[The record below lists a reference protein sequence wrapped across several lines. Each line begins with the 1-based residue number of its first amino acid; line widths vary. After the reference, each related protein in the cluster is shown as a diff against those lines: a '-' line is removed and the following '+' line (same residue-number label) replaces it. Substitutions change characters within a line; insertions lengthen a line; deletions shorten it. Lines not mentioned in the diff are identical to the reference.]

1 MRLRVKPCGTS
12 ARKWESS
19 ARLIDFDVSVFD
31 IFFIRLLTRN
41 SLKFMEIFGIKFIG
55 INQENAQKL
64 LLTVIFIL
72 AILLFGIVL
81 RTFVGFILSRERF
94 ERARF
99 WTKQG
104 ISVLTALLLVII
116 VASIWFN
123 DPTRL
128 ATAAGLVTAGLAFA
142 LQKVI
147 SSIAGYIVILRGRNF
162 TVGDRISMGGV
173 RGDVIGLGFIQTTIM
188 EMGQP
193 PTVQAADPAMWVKSR
208 QFTGRIVTVANN
220 KIFDEPIYNYTRDFP
235 FIWEEIS
242 IPITYETD
250 RRKTEE
256 IMLAATKRY
265 ILDISQVS
273 QESVK
278 KLEKDYFVNVQ
289 DFEPK
294 VFYRITDN
302 WLELTVRFIVGEHQ
316 IREVKN
322 NISRDMLQNF
332 DANGIGIASSTYDIV
347 GFPPLR
353 FENAPPDKTPEQS
366 TDLSV
371 KQQDK

>member
-1 MRLRVKPCGTS
+1 
-12 ARKWESS
+12 
-19 ARLIDFDVSVFD
+19 
-31 IFFIRLLTRN
+31 
-41 SLKFMEIFGIKFIG
+41 MEIFGIKFIG
-55 INQENAQKL
+55 INTENAHKL
-64 LLTVIFIL
+64 LLTVLFIL
-72 AILLFGIVL
+72 GILLVGIAL
-81 RTFVGFILSRERF
+81 RALIGVILNGERF
-94 ERARF
+94 ERVRF

-104 ISVLTALLLVII
+104 ISVLTALSMIII
-116 VASIWFN
+116 VASIWFS

-193 PTVQAADPAMWVKSR
+193 PTVQSADPAMWVKSR

-220 KIFDEPIYNYTRDFP
+220 KIFDEPVFNYTRDFP

-250 RRKTEE
+250 RQKTEE
-256 IMLAATKRY
+256 IMLAATKTY
-265 ILDISQVS
+265 VLDITQLS

-278 KLEKDYFVNVQ
+278 RLENDYFVNVK

-316 IREVKN
+316 IRDVKN
-322 NISRDMLQNF
+322 NISRYMLKYF
-332 DANGIGIASSTYDIV
+332 DENGIGIASSTYDIV

-353 FENAPPDKTPEQS
+353 VENMPAAKTTQS
-366 TDLSV
+366 AQSESR
-371 KQQDK
+371 

>member
-1 MRLRVKPCGTS
+1 
-12 ARKWESS
+12 
-19 ARLIDFDVSVFD
+19 
-31 IFFIRLLTRN
+31 
-41 SLKFMEIFGIKFIG
+41 MEIFGIKFIG
-55 INQENAQKL
+55 INAENGQKL
-64 LLTVIFIL
+64 FLTVIFIVG
-72 AILLFGIVL
+72 ILLFGILL
-81 RTFVGFILSRERF
+81 RAFVGLILRGAQF
-94 ERARF
+94 ERVRF

-104 ISVLTALLLVII
+104 ISVVTAVLMILI

-142 LQKVI
+142 LQKVV

-193 PTVQAADPAMWVKSR
+193 PSVQSADPAMWVKSR

-220 KIFDEPIYNYTRDFP
+220 KIFDEPIFNYTRDFP
-235 FIWEEIS
+235 FIWEEIA

-256 IMLAATKRY
+256 IMLAATKKHTLE
-265 ILDISQVS
+265 INQMS
-273 QESVK
+273 QESVQ
-278 KLEKDYFVNVQ
+278 KLENDYFVNVQ

-294 VFYRITDN
+294 VYYRITDN
-302 WLELTVRFIVGEHQ
+302 WLELTVRFIVGEHK

-322 NISRDMLQNF
+322 NISRDMLRDF
-332 DANGIGIASSTYDIV
+332 DANNIGIASATYDIV

-353 FENAPPDKTPEQS
+353 MAAAPADPNVKNAAPQNSTESDK
-366 TDLSV
+366 
-371 KQQDK
+371 K

>member
-1 MRLRVKPCGTS
+1 
-12 ARKWESS
+12 
-19 ARLIDFDVSVFD
+19 
-31 IFFIRLLTRN
+31 
-41 SLKFMEIFGIKFIG
+41 MEILGIRFIG
-55 INQENAQKL
+55 INAENGQKL
-64 LLTVIFIL
+64 FLTVLFIL
-72 AILLFGIVL
+72 GILLFGIAL
-81 RTFVGFILSRERF
+81 RAFVGLILSGERF
-94 ERARF
+94 ERVRF

-104 ISVLTALLLVII
+104 ISVLTAIVMIII
-116 VASIWFN
+116 VASIWFS

-142 LQKVI
+142 LQKVV

-162 TVGDRISMGGV
+162 TIGDRISMGGV

-193 PTVQAADPAMWVKSR
+193 PTVQDADPAMWVKSR

-220 KIFDEPIYNYTRDFP
+220 KIFDEPVFNYTRDFP
-235 FIWEEIS
+235 FIWEEIG

-250 RRKTEE
+250 RQKTEE
-256 IMLAATKRY
+256 IMLSATKKY
-265 ILDISQVS
+265 ILDITQLS

-278 KLEKDYFVNVQ
+278 KLEEDYFVNVQ

-316 IREVKN
+316 IRDVKN
-322 NISRDMLQNF
+322 NISRDMLKNF
-332 DANGIGIASSTYDIV
+332 DENGIGIASATYDIV

-353 FENAPPDKTPEQS
+353 IENMSSERTVKKTQNQS
-366 TDLSV
+366 EV
-371 KQQDK
+371 

>member
-1 MRLRVKPCGTS
+1 
-12 ARKWESS
+12 
-19 ARLIDFDVSVFD
+19 
-31 IFFIRLLTRN
+31 
-41 SLKFMEIFGIKFIG
+41 MEFFGIRFIG
-55 INQENAQKL
+55 INQENGQKL
-64 LLTVIFIL
+64 LLTILFIL
-72 AILLFGIVL
+72 GILLFGILL
-81 RTFVGFILSRERF
+81 RAVVGLILSGERF
-94 ERARF
+94 ERTRF

-104 ISVLTALLLVII
+104 ISVLTAVLMMVI

-128 ATAAGLVTAGLAFA
+128 ATAAGLITAGLAFA

-147 SSIAGYIVILRGRNF
+147 SSVAGYIVILRGRNF

-193 PTVQAADPAMWVKSR
+193 PAVQSADPAVWVKSR

-220 KIFDEPIYNYTRDFP
+220 KIFDEPVFNYTRDFP
-235 FIWEEIS
+235 FIWEEIA

-250 RRKTEE
+250 RQKTEE
-256 IMLAATKRY
+256 IMLAAAKKHTME
-265 ILDISQVS
+265 INELS

-278 KLEKDYFVNVQ
+278 KLEDDYFVNIA
-289 DFEPK
+289 DFEPQ

-302 WLELTVRFIVGEHQ
+302 WLELTVRFIVGEHK

-322 NISRDMLQNF
+322 NISRDMLRDF
-332 DANGIGIASSTYDIV
+332 DKHGIGIASATYDIV

-353 FENAPPDKTPEQS
+353 MANQIDGNGKPSNVPQTVSTAEQNE
-366 TDLSV
+366 
-371 KQQDK
+371 

>member
-1 MRLRVKPCGTS
+1 
-12 ARKWESS
+12 
-19 ARLIDFDVSVFD
+19 
-31 IFFIRLLTRN
+31 
-41 SLKFMEIFGIKFIG
+41 MEIFGIKFIG
-55 INQENAQKL
+55 INAENGQKL
-64 LLTVIFIL
+64 LLTVLFIVG
-72 AILLFGIVL
+72 ILLFGIAL
-81 RTFVGFILSRERF
+81 RAIVGLILSGERF

-99 WTKQG
+99 WTKQA
-104 ISVLTALLLVII
+104 ISVFTALLMII
-116 VASIWFN
+116 VVASIWFN

-142 LQKVI
+142 LQKVV

-193 PTVQAADPAMWVKSR
+193 PSVQSADPAMWVKSR

-220 KIFDEPIYNYTRDFP
+220 KIFDEPVFNYTRDFP

-256 IMLAATKRY
+256 IMLSATGKY
-265 ILDISQVS
+265 VLDITQLS

-278 KLEKDYFVNVQ
+278 KLENDYFVSVG

-302 WLELTVRFIVGEHQ
+302 WLELTVRFIVGEHHV
-316 IREVKN
+316 RDVKN
-322 NISRDMLQNF
+322 NISRDMLKHF
-332 DANGIGIASSTYDIV
+332 DENGIGIASATYDIV

-353 FENAPPDKTPEQS
+353 IENAPNASNERE
-366 TDLSV
+366 
-371 KQQDK
+371 

>member
-1 MRLRVKPCGTS
+1 
-12 ARKWESS
+12 
-19 ARLIDFDVSVFD
+19 
-31 IFFIRLLTRN
+31 
-41 SLKFMEIFGIKFIG
+41 MEIFGIKFIG
-55 INQENAQKL
+55 INAENGQKL
-64 LLTVIFIL
+64 ILTVLFIIG
-72 AILLFGIVL
+72 ILLFGIAL
-81 RTFVGFILSRERF
+81 RAIIGLLLSHERF

-104 ISVLTALLLVII
+104 ISVLTALLMVII

-142 LQKVI
+142 LQKVV

-193 PTVQAADPAMWVKSR
+193 PSVQNADPAMWVKSR

-220 KIFDEPIYNYTRDFP
+220 KIFDEPVFNYTRDFP

-250 RRKTEE
+250 RPKTEE
-256 IMLAATKRY
+256 IMLAAAKKYTME
-265 ILDISQVS
+265 INELS

-278 KLEKDYFVNVQ
+278 KLENNYFVNVA

-294 VFYRITDN
+294 VYYRITDN
-302 WLELTVRFIVGEHQ
+302 WLELTVRFIVGEHK
-316 IREVKN
+316 IRDVKN
-322 NISRDMLQNF
+322 NISRDMLRDF
-332 DANGIGIASSTYDIV
+332 DANGIGIASATYDIV

-353 FENAPPDKTPEQS
+353 IDDTRRRRELKT
-366 TDLSV
+366 SV
-371 KQQDK
+371 K